1 MELNGRK
8 VINASVDGV
17 DSGDYPD
24 FCDAYFSY
32 AVFEDTKEALTDVEL
47 EELGDKYG
55 DVINEMAHGDCVG
68 AAEDRYDYLND
79 R

>member
-8 VINASVDGV
+8 VIDAEIDGV

-24 FCDAYFSY
+24 FCDAYFSH
-32 AVFEDTKEALTDVEL
+32 ALFEDTKTALTDDEL

-55 DVINEMAHGDCVG
+55 DVINEMAHGDVVDMC
-68 AAEDRYDYLND
+68 EDRYDYLND

>member
-8 VINASVDGV
+8 VINAEVDGV
-17 DSGDYPD
+17 DSSDYPD

-32 AVFEDTKEALTDVEL
+32 AVFEDTKDALTDVEL

-55 DVINEMAHGDCVG
+55 DVINEMAHGNCVSS
-68 AAEDRYDYLND
+68 AEDRYDYLND